1 MMSEKR
7 LQKFHTYDV
16 SLSGSGR
23 SEANF
28 QPIRSTTQI
37 WEVWYHQYGIS
48 ALICQM
54 LFCVETSSGV
64 AKIMLA
70 VFSG

>member
-1 MMSEKR
+1 MMCYCPD
-7 LQKFHTYDV
+7 L
-16 SLSGSGR
+16 GGR

-37 WEVWYHQYGIS
+37 WEVRYHQYGIS
-48 ALICQM
+48 TLICQM
-54 LFCVETSSGV
+54 LFRVETSSGV
-64 AKIMLA
+64 AKIMSA